1 MRFPPVLL
9 SRGQN
14 GGARG
19 VHRARIAAEQTGD
32 GRLAEEL
39 FDDRGHV

>member
-9 SRGQN
+9 SRSHDGR
-14 GGARG
+14 ARG
-19 VHRARIAAEQTGD
+19 IHRARIAVEQAGD

-39 FDDRGHV
+39 FYDRGHV